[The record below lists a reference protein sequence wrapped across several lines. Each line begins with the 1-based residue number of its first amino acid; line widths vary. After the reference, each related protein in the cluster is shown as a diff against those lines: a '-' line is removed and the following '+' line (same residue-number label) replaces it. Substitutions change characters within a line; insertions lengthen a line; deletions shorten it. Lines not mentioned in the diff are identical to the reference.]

1 MKEHRNTPSLAPR
14 KPPESLGK
22 APRCR
27 PHRASRPQLLTR
39 DQLDGRT
46 SAAKVFDRLVTAI
59 EADLGGADQL
69 SAIER
74 NLVQAF
80 AGAAVTLHH
89 LNAQLMAGHEI
100 NLAQHAQAVSAM
112 VRVASRLGLQRRQ
125 KDVGGLTLGDLLRAD
140 IEERQRA
147 ADAEEAAEQDRR
159 TARVKKA
166 ELKKSRGATACSCV
180 QKPPSTQVR

>member
-1 MKEHRNTPSLAPR
+1 MKEHRNAPSLPTAC
-14 KPPESLGK
+14 PPESPGK
-22 APRCR
+22 APSRR
-27 PHRASRPQLLTR
+27 RHRASRPQLLTR

-89 LNAQLMAGHEI
+89 LNARLMAGEEI

-125 KDVGGLTLGDLLRAD
+125 KDIGPSLADLIAQD
-140 IEERQRA
+140 E
-147 ADAEEAAEQDRR
+147 AEEAAR
-159 TARVKKA
+159 AA
-166 ELKKSRGATACSCV
+166 EAEEEDE
-180 QKPPSTQVR
+180 

>member
-1 MKEHRNTPSLAPR
+1 MTEHPNTPSLAPR
-14 KPPESLGK
+14 KPPESAGK
-22 APRCR
+22 APSRR
-27 PHRASRPQLLTR
+27 RHRASLPRPFSR
-39 DQLDGRT
+39 REIDGRS
-46 SAAKVFDRLVTAI
+46 SAAKVFDRIVDSV

-112 VRVASRLGLQRRQ
+112 VRVATRLGLQRRQ
-125 KDVGGLTLGDLLRAD
+125 KDVGPTLGDLLRAD

-147 ADAEEAAEQDRR
+147 ADAEDAEGDGD
-159 TARVKKA
+159 V
-166 ELKKSRGATACSCV
+166 
-180 QKPPSTQVR
+180 

>member
-1 MKEHRNTPSLAPR
+1 MTRHQNTTVIAPGKPRESPR
-14 KPPESLGK
+14 K
-22 APRCR
+22 APSRR
-27 PHRASRPQLLTR
+27 RHRASLPRPFSR
-39 DQLDGRT
+39 REIDGRS
-46 SAAKVFDRLVTAI
+46 SAAKLFDQLTGAI

-89 LNAQLMAGHEI
+89 LNAQLMAGQEI

-125 KDVGGLTLGDLLRAD
+125 KDVGPSLAD
-140 IEERQRA
+140 ILAETEEESVA
-147 ADAEEAAEQDRR
+147 AEAAEAARR
-159 TARVKKA
+159 RAAR
-166 ELKKSRGATACSCV
+166 EEQL
-180 QKPPSTQVR
+180 

>member
-1 MKEHRNTPSLAPR
+1 
-14 KPPESLGK
+14 
-22 APRCR
+22 
-27 PHRASRPQLLTR
+27 
-39 DQLDGRT
+39 
-46 SAAKVFDRLVTAI
+46 VTAI

-125 KDVGGLTLGDLLRAD
+125 KDIGPSLAD
-140 IEERQRA
+140 IIAQDE
-147 ADAEEAAEQDRR
+147 AEEAARAAEAGEQD
-159 TARVKKA
+159 
-166 ELKKSRGATACSCV
+166 E
-180 QKPPSTQVR
+180 

>member
-1 MKEHRNTPSLAPR
+1 GPDGYHNRGCESAMKEHPNTPSLAPR
-14 KPPESLGK
+14 KPPDSPGK
-22 APRCR
+22 APSRR
-27 PHRASRPQLLTR
+27 RHRASLPRLLTR
-39 DQLDGRT
+39 GQLDGRT

-59 EADLGGADQL
+59 QARPGGTDQL

-89 LNAQLMAGHEI
+89 LNARLMAGEEI

-125 KDVGGLTLGDLLRAD
+125 KTVGELTLGDLLRAD
-140 IEERQRA
+140 IEDGQRA
-147 ADAEEAAEQDRR
+147 ADAEEAAEDDD
-159 TARVKKA
+159 V
-166 ELKKSRGATACSCV
+166 
-180 QKPPSTQVR
+180 

>member
-1 MKEHRNTPSLAPR
+1 M
-14 KPPESLGK
+14 
-22 APRCR
+22 
-27 PHRASRPQLLTR
+27 
-39 DQLDGRT
+39 
-46 SAAKVFDRLVTAI
+46 TAI

-74 NLVQAF
+74 NLIQAF

-89 LNAQLMAGHEI
+89 LNARLMAGEEI

-147 ADAEEAAEQDRR
+147 ADAEEAAEDDD
-159 TARVKKA
+159 V
-166 ELKKSRGATACSCV
+166 
-180 QKPPSTQVR
+180 

>member
-1 MKEHRNTPSLAPR
+1 MTEHRNTPSIAPR
-14 KPPESLGK
+14 KPPESPGK
-22 APRCR
+22 ALSRR
-27 PHRASRPQLLTR
+27 RHRASLPRPFSR
-39 DQLDGRT
+39 REIDGRS
-46 SAAKVFDRLVTAI
+46 SAAKLFDGLTAAI

-74 NLVQAF
+74 NLIQAF

-147 ADAEEAAEQDRR
+147 ADTEEPAGDDD
-159 TARVKKA
+159 V
-166 ELKKSRGATACSCV
+166 
-180 QKPPSTQVR
+180 

>member
-1 MKEHRNTPSLAPR
+1 MPKLPADTPYIEATKDLHTPHIERRSRRR
-14 KPPESLGK
+14 KPDL
-22 APRCR
+22 PRVLR
-27 PHRASRPQLLTR
+27 KGH
-39 DQLDGRT
+39 LDGRT
-46 SAAKVFDRLVTAI
+46 SAAKLFDQLTGAI

-89 LNAQLMAGHEI
+89 LNARLMAGHEI
-100 NLAQHAQAVSAM
+100 NLAQHAQAVTAM

-125 KDVGGLTLGDLLRAD
+125 KNVGGLTLGDLLRAD

-147 ADAEEAAEQDRR
+147 ADAEEAAEDDD
-159 TARVKKA
+159 V
-166 ELKKSRGATACSCV
+166 
-180 QKPPSTQVR
+180 

>member
-1 MKEHRNTPSLAPR
+1 MTEHPDTPSLAPR
-14 KPPESLGK
+14 KPPESPGK
-22 APRCR
+22 APGRR
-27 PHRASRPQLLTR
+27 RHRASLPRPFSR
-39 DQLDGRT
+39 REIDGRT

-80 AGAAVTLHH
+80 AGAAVTLHY
-89 LNAQLMAGHEI
+89 LNARLMAGEEI

-125 KDVGGLTLGDLLRAD
+125 KDIGPSLADLIAQD
-140 IEERQRA
+140 E
-147 ADAEEAAEQDRR
+147 AEEAAR
-159 TARVKKA
+159 AA
-166 ELKKSRGATACSCV
+166 EATEEDE
-180 QKPPSTQVR
+180 

>member
-1 MKEHRNTPSLAPR
+1 MAAKNTPRIAPG
-14 KPPESLGK
+14 KPPESPRK
-22 APRCR
+22 APSRR
-27 PHRASRPQLLTR
+27 RHRASLPRLLTR
-39 DQLDGRT
+39 RELDGRT
-46 SAAKVFDRLVTAI
+46 SSAKVFDRLVTAI

-100 NLAQHAQAVSAM
+100 NLAQHAQAVTAM

-125 KDVGGLTLGDLLRAD
+125 KDVGPTFGDIWRAD
-140 IEERQRA
+140 QEEQRRAREER
-147 ADAEEAAEQDRR
+147 EAA
-159 TARVKKA
+159 A
-166 ELKKSRGATACSCV
+166 EAEREDGSDA
-180 QKPPSTQVR
+180 

>member
-1 MKEHRNTPSLAPR
+1 MTRHQNTTVIAPGKPRESPR
-14 KPPESLGK
+14 K
-22 APRCR
+22 APSRR
-27 PHRASRPQLLTR
+27 RHRASLPRPFSR
-39 DQLDGRT
+39 REIDGRS
-46 SAAKVFDRLVTAI
+46 SAAKLFDQLTGAI

-100 NLAQHAQAVSAM
+100 NLAQHAQAVTAM

-125 KDVGGLTLGDLLRAD
+125 KDVGGLTFGDLWRAD
-140 IEERQRA
+140 WEAPRPPGRA
-147 ADAEEAAEQDRR
+147 SEKCNIVTIVRR
-159 TARVKKA
+159 R
-166 ELKKSRGATACSCV
+166 
-180 QKPPSTQVR
+180 